1 MNEWELTPTFVLF
14 VDNLVARSST
24 AFRLFSSN
32 KSRDDRVPHYE
43 ATCINNAR
51 GALGLFLLPCFVV
64 VTGAAV
70 VVDPVTTASSVSF
83 WIDPDGRAGGVR
95 GKKLCGLVVLLHGSA
110 MIQKMVWVQNRFDFI
125 KNCKN

>member
-95 GKKLCGLVVLLHGSA
+95 GKKTLWSCCFAAWKCNDSKNGMGS
-110 MIQKMVWVQNRFDFI
+110 KPVRFY
-125 KNCKN
+125 